1 MATSFEA
8 KTSEEIRADILR
20 TLTSS
25 AELRGYPL
33 PNVTQDS
40 NDYRLANALAKQLE
54 ALHAAYSSLFSRFL
68 PTQAGGEELDAW
80 LEAYGLSRN
89 HPGPSIGKVLFQT
102 SSTVPT
108 AIVQGSE
115 LLAPDGSK
123 FLVVSTN
130 TYSNGDSIQVQSDSV
145 GLNTN
150 MPGGTVLR
158 WVKQPPFAYPTAN
171 FDAFGAANGTD
182 LEEDESARSR
192 LLDRIRGNF
201 QSCNESAQMDWAQTS
216 SARIEKAFAYGAA
229 NGPATSHIAVVG
241 HANASIAR
249 SRSLTSSEV
258 LAATDGILA
267 KIPVGIELV
276 VTACEDLP
284 ADVTFLLQIPQSAAA
299 IPFGTGGGWIDANP
313 FPKYYAAPQYCS
325 VSAVTNTTKFRI
337 SNCSA
342 FPQAGQSICYIDKT
356 NFKLYTGKIVAFSI
370 FPLIPPP
377 YPPPPYAFDIEV
389 DTPFLNIQVG
399 DYIFPA
405 AENMQTYVDAV
416 LNEFANLGPGEK
428 TDQAGLLPQAYRQPR
443 AFEAWDYALGPKFLK
458 ALVNS
463 SKEVYDAEWGHQ
475 NGGLKIP
482 PLPALIKNPPKI
494 FVPRRIAFYPMS

>member
-89 HPGPSIGKVLFQT
+89 PPGPSIGKVLFQT

-313 FPKYYAAPQYCS
+313 FPTMQGLTPKFCD
-325 VSAVTNTTKFRI
+325 VSAVTSTTDIVI
-337 SNCSA
+337 SNCAISPPVTLPPTS
-342 FPQAGQSICYIDKT
+342 FSICYVDKT
-356 NFKLYTGKIVAFSI
+356 NFKLYTAKASVLGVTGTG
-370 FPLIPPP
+370 P
-377 YPPPPYAFDIEV
+377 YNV
-389 DTPFLNIQVG
+389 HVSLDTPFLNIQVG

-458 ALVNS
+458 AIVNS
-463 SKEVYDAEWGHQ
+463 GKEVYDAEWGHQ

-482 PLPALIKNPPKI
+482 PLPSVIKNPPKI
-494 FVPRRIAFYPMS
+494 FVPRRIAFYPAS